1 MIVAVAAAVAA
12 AVRSDRVVACLRTRK
27 SSLDDPLHSLD
38 DDAHYA
44 SYGERTSRPYANAS
58 AAEREELLLSPAS
71 AQHSGFAQIVLL
83 RAENGG

>member
-1 MIVAVAAAVAA
+1 MIVAVVAAVAA

-44 SYGERTSRPYANAS
+44 SYGERTSALTLMLARGAVAQS
-58 AAEREELLLSPAS
+58 CERTALWFRSNC
-71 AQHSGFAQIVLL
+71 FAPC
-83 RAENGG
+83 